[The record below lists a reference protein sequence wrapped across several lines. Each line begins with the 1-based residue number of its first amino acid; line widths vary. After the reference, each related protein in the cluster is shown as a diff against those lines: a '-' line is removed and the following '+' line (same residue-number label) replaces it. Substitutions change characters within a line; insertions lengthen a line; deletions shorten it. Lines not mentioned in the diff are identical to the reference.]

1 MLCVKVVPLN
11 WEAVGAVGELVGAF
25 AVIVTLAYLALQI
38 RYTHR
43 VAADTN
49 RRYRASGVMDG
60 MKVLVSDDGLRNS
73 WTKSLKLEDIY
84 DDLGQKLNLSQD
96 EATKFDYF
104 FLYWVWLHW
113 GQYLSV
119 STDEDLQEIE
129 HIVANFYSLEALQIC
144 LKHSPFRNTLDE
156 KFVQFIE
163 EVTAK
168 HIEGRNA

>member
-1 MLCVKVVPLN
+1 
-11 WEAVGAVGELVGAF
+11 
-25 AVIVTLAYLALQI
+25 
-38 RYTHR
+38 
-43 VAADTN
+43 
-49 RRYRASGVMDG
+49 

>member
-1 MLCVKVVPLN
+1 MN
-11 WEAVGAVGELVGAF
+11 WEAIGAIGEIVGAL
-25 AVIVTLAYLALQI
+25 AVIVTLIYLALQI

-60 MKVLVSDDGLRNS
+60 MKLLVSDEGLRKS
-73 WTKSLKLEDIY
+73 WSKAIKLEEIY
-84 DDLGQKLNLSQD
+84 DELGKKLNLSQD

-104 FLYWVWLHW
+104 FIYWIWLHW

-119 STDEDLQEIE
+119 STDEDREEIE
-129 HIVANFYSLEALQIC
+129 HLVANFYSIEALQIC
-144 LKHSPFRNTLDE
+144 LRDSPFRNTLDE

-168 HIEGRNA
+168 HIATRDA